1 MKIAIIEDEKLT
13 AKDLANTI
21 KAIDPDAEIVAI
33 LHSVGESLS
42 YFDQNPKLDLIFS
55 DIELGDG
62 LSFEI
67 FQKINNRV
75 PIIFCTAY
83 QQYTLEAFRT
93 IGIDYVLKPFSK
105 ASIEKTLTK
114 YKTLQNSFNSP
125 SNDVSALFNALKNKV
140 YNNKP
145 SVIIHQG
152 DKIIPIKGE
161 DIAVFFIENEVTFA
175 YTFDQK
181 RFLVGQKMDSLEKT
195 FSPGFFRANRQ
206 FLINRK
212 AVKDATHYFNR
223 KMLAN
228 LNIPFSD
235 QIVVGKLK
243 TMEFLN
249 WLSEG

>member
-21 KAIDPDAEIVAI
+21 KAIEPDVEIVAI
-33 LHSVGESLS
+33 LHSVGESLA
-42 YFDQNPKLDLIFS
+42 FFNQNPDLDLIFS

-67 FQKINNRV
+67 FQKINNHI
-75 PIIFCTAY
+75 PIVFCTAY
-83 QQYTLEAFRT
+83 QQYTLEAFKT
-93 IGIDYVLKPFSK
+93 FGIDYILKPFSK
-105 ASIEKTLTK
+105 SSIEKTLAK
-114 YKTLQNSFNSP
+114 YKTLQNSFNKP
-125 SNDVSALFNALKNKV
+125 SQNISSLFNELKNKI

-145 SVIIHQG
+145 SVIIYHG
-152 DKIIPIKGE
+152 DKIIPIKGD

-212 AVKDATHYFNR
+212 AVKDASHYFHR

-228 LNIPFSD
+228 LTIPFAD